1 MKEEVTVGRGL
12 NQKQRKECVKSRE
25 KETANQFGK
34 DLLNFGLNGSTPV
47 QYCAHQIM
55 APRTHQQKQQKY
67 VLTKCFKEENLIRKL
82 TQHR

>member
-1 MKEEVTVGRGL
+1 MGRGL

-55 APRTHQQKQQKY
+55 APRTLQQKQQKY
-67 VLTKCFKEENLIRKL
+67 VLKNALKKKI
-82 TQHR
+82 